1 MHGKIAV
8 VTALRDCTDP
18 ATWWPHVD
26 EATRALAAGG
36 LVVLPTDTVYG
47 IAADAFRPEAVQA
60 LLDAK
65 GRGRQMPPPV
75 LIGDVRT
82 LDGLADDVP
91 DEVRELVTRH
101 WPGPLTVILKAQP
114 SLQWDLGETRGTVAL
129 RMPDHE
135 LALAVLRRTGPLAVS
150 SANTTGSP
158 AATTAAAAEEMLG
171 RSVRVY
177 LDAGDSPG
185 GVASTIVDAT
195 GPQLRILREGALS
208 AKDLGISVEESAP
221 EETGADETG
230 ADETGTDETGGSET
244 ETSESGTG
252 AVEAATTRTRPA
264 ARKKPATADA
274 PGDGEAPSVPV
285 PPSAPAAKP
294 RRTRTTA
301 ARTAAADAATAAD
314 EPVVKPRRA
323 RAPKPVATDADMAA
337 GSISSIASV
346 EGSGAAA
353 PAGSEPVTDAKPKPA
368 RKPRARKPA
377 AQPATDQ
384 PATDQDGAADEAPEG
399 AVEAAPPKPARTP
412 RARKPKPAPAAAPE
426 PSAQE
431 PPRTDEQPPE
441 APAP

>member
-82 LDGLADDVP
+82 LDGLADDVS
-91 DEVRELVTRH
+91 DEVRELVTQH
-101 WPGPLTVILKAQP
+101 WPGPLTVILRAQA

-208 AKDLGISVEESAP
+208 ADDLGITVEESAP
-221 EETGADETG
+221 DATETGADETG
-230 ADETGTDETGGSET
+230 ADETAGSAT
-244 ETSESGTG
+244 QTPESD
-252 AVEAATTRTRPA
+252 AVESATTRRRPA
-264 ARKKPATADA
+264 ARKKSATADA
-274 PGDGEAPSVPV
+274 PADGDAGTT
-285 PPSAPAAKP
+285 PPARAARP
-294 RRTRTTA
+294 RRTRTPA
-301 ARTAAADAATAAD
+301 ASAAAAAATTAAD

-323 RAPKPVATDADMAA
+323 RTPKPVATDADMAA

-353 PAGSEPVTDAKPKPA
+353 PAGSEPVADAKPARKPRARKASTSSTASSSSTSDAAAAEPDTTDATAGEAAPAKPA

-377 AQPATDQ
+377 
-384 PATDQDGAADEAPEG
+384 
-399 AVEAAPPKPARTP
+399 
-412 RARKPKPAPAAAPE
+412 PE
-426 PSAQE
+426 PSVQE
-431 PPRTDEQPPE
+431 SAGTDEQPPE